1 MAALIDPVTFG
12 PDAEGPE
19 IVELSRLSGREL
31 DPLLLEES
39 VEWERELDWDFS
51 RSADLVRQFADM
63 RALMG
68 YALIDRG
75 EIAGYGYSV
84 LEEQKGLI
92 GDLYLR
98 PQWRDGSHDVR
109 LLRAILDGLIATRS
123 VRRIESQLMLVDPS
137 VGKALQRE
145 RFIKLQD
152 RILMKLDTASPPYL
166 PAGTALRRFHIEPWS
181 EHHHEMAAGV
191 ISLAYSNHVDS
202 EINDQYRS
210 AAGARRFLY
219 NIVQF
224 PGCGMFFRQGSF
236 VAFDPRTGWM
246 AGIVLTSFVA
256 DQVGHITQLCVT
268 PAAQG
273 QRLGY
278 ELLREAV
285 NALRIHGARRV
296 SLTVTASNAPA
307 IRLYARSGF
316 RDVRHFLSYVRDAP
330 KSA

>member
-12 PDAEGPE
+12 SDAEGSE
-19 IVELSRLSGREL
+19 IVELGRLSGREL
-31 DPLLLEES
+31 DPLLLEET
-39 VEWERELDWDFS
+39 VEWGRELDWDFS

-68 YALIDRG
+68 YALLDRG
-75 EIAGYGYSV
+75 EVAGYGYSV
-84 LEEQKGLI
+84 LEEHKGLI

-98 PQWRDGSHDVR
+98 PQWRDGRNDVR
-109 LLRAILDGLIATRS
+109 LLRAILDGLIAARS
-123 VRRIESQLMLVDPS
+123 VRRIEGQLMLVDPS

-145 RFIKLQD
+145 RFIRLQH
-152 RILMKLDTASPPYL
+152 RILMRLDTARPPYL
-166 PAGTALRRFHIEPWS
+166 PAGAALRRFYIEPWS

-191 ISLAYSNHVDS
+191 IALAYGSHVDS

-224 PGCGMFFRQGSF
+224 PGCGVFFRQGSF
-236 VAFDPRTGWM
+236 VAFDPRTDWM
-246 AGIVLTSFVA
+246 AGIVLASFVSEH
-256 DQVGHITQLCVT
+256 VGHITQLCVI

-273 QRLGY
+273 RQLGY
-278 ELLREAV
+278 ELLREAI
-285 NALRIHGARRV
+285 NALRMHGARRIT
-296 SLTVTASNAPA
+296 LTVTAANDPA
-307 IRLYARSGF
+307 IRLYAKSGF
-316 RDVRHFLSYVRDAP
+316 REIRHFLSYVWDAP